1 MGLDINENCVS
12 VENRKKEIWAKLCS
26 FAVGVLATKGHAFA
40 NHEIFTR
47 LRGVFGI
54 QLNTAAFQLDKKG
67 VWDTTQHWTKLNLV
81 VIVKQLY
88 DDPGALAI
96 VLQGNHSHDVCCIFC
111 S

>member
-1 MGLDINENCVS
+1 MS
-12 VENRKKEIWAKLCS
+12 VENRRKEIWAKLCS

-54 QLNTAAFQLDKKG
+54 QLNTAAFQLD
-67 VWDTTQHWTKLNLV
+67 NLV

-96 VLQGNHSHDVCCIFC
+96 VLQGNHSHDVCRIFC

>member
-1 MGLDINENCVS
+1 MKIVFQLKIGKRKFGPNC
-12 VENRKKEIWAKLCS
+12 
-26 FAVGVLATKGHAFA
+26 AVLRSGCLIATKGHAFA

-96 VLQGNHSHDVCCIFC
+96 VLQGNHSHDVCRIFC

>member
-54 QLNTAAFQLDKKG
+54 QLNTGAFQLDKKG
-67 VWDTTQHWTKLNLV
+67 VWDITQH
-81 VIVKQLY
+81 
-88 DDPGALAI
+88 
-96 VLQGNHSHDVCCIFC
+96 CCISTGQPC
-111 S
+111 CDSEAAV